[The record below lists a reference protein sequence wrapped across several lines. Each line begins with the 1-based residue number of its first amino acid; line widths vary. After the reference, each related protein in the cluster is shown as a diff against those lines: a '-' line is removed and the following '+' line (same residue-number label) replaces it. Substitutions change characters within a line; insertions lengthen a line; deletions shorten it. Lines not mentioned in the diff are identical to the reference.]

1 MTPLLR
7 EQDIELCVP
16 AESTARIQE
25 VRLLA
30 SIVSATSL
38 INTSHPG
45 RTEHMK
51 LPHILLAAVVSTQL
65 LSACAPVVVGGA
77 AAGVNVAHDRRTV
90 GTYIDDEGIEL
101 KARTAIFQNK
111 ELNRQI
117 HINIISINGV
127 VLLVGQAPTE
137 DLRLQAEAITRGSEK
152 VRLVH
157 NEMTIAAPNS
167 YMVRSSDSLITA
179 KVKTRLFGIKGHDDL
194 DPTRVKVV
202 TENGTV
208 YLMGLLYHAEAD
220 AVTARARQVGGV
232 QKVVKL
238 FEYLD

>member
-1 MTPLLR
+1 MNMLK
-7 EQDIELCVP
+7 V
-16 AESTARIQE
+16 
-25 VRLLA
+25 
-30 SIVSATSL
+30 
-38 INTSHPG
+38 
-45 RTEHMK
+45 
-51 LPHILLAAVVSTQL
+51 LLAALITTTL
-65 LSACAPVVVGGA
+65 LNGCTAAVVGGA
-77 AAGVNVAHDRRTV
+77 TATGVNIAHDRRTT

-101 KARTAIFQNK
+101 KAGAAIRKEK
-111 ELNRQI
+111 ELSKHI

-137 DLRLQAEAITRGSEK
+137 AMRQQAGSITQGIEK

-157 NEMTIAAPNS
+157 NEMTVAAPNS
-167 YMVRSSDSLITA
+167 MMTRSSDSYITT
-179 KVKTRLFGIKGHDDL
+179 KVKASLFGIKGQEDL

-208 YLMGLLYHAEAD
+208 FLMGILYHAEANTV
-220 AVTARARQVGGV
+220 AAKASQVGGV

>member
-1 MTPLLR
+1 
-7 EQDIELCVP
+7 
-16 AESTARIQE
+16 
-25 VRLLA
+25 
-30 SIVSATSL
+30 
-38 INTSHPG
+38 
-45 RTEHMK
+45 MK
-51 LPHILLAAVVSTQL
+51 LHTALLAALITTTS

-77 AAGVNVAHDRRTV
+77 ASGATAVHDRRTV
-90 GTYIDDEGIEL
+90 GTFIDDEGIEL
-101 KARTAIFQNK
+101 KSRIAIFNEK
-111 ELNRQI
+111 ELNSQI

-137 DLRLQAEAITRGSEK
+137 ELRMQAETITRGIPK

-167 YMVRSSDSLITA
+167 YMVRSSDSMITA
-179 KVKTRLFGIKGHDDL
+179 KVKTGLFGIKGLDDF

-202 TENGTV
+202 TENGFV
-208 YLMGLLYHAEAD
+208 YLMGILTQAEAN
-220 AVTARARQVGGV
+220 AVTNRARQVGGV